1 MTDVNLVPYSENWP
15 RQFAHIHAALAAVF
29 EQQAVHVMH
38 IGSTA
43 IPNLVAKPVID
54 VLLGATSLF
63 VIEEKISCLEALG
76 YRYISKYEHEIP
88 MRRYFVKAADAL
100 PRIHLHCV
108 VLNSVLWQDHI
119 SFRDALLSD
128 SALVAQYQTL
138 KMELAAKFAH
148 DKAGYTLAKA
158 TFIKAVIR
166 GAQAK
171 DN

>member
-1 MTDVNLVPYSENWP
+1 MTEVNLVPYSQHWP
-15 RQFAHIHAALAAVF
+15 LQFADIHAALLAVF
-29 EQQAVHVMH
+29 KPQAVHVVH

-63 VIEEKISCLEALG
+63 VIEENISHLEVLG
-76 YRYISKYEHEIP
+76 YCYVSKYEHEIP
-88 MRRYFVKAADAL
+88 MRRYFVKAADTL

-108 VLNSVLWQDHI
+108 VLNSALWQDHI

-128 SALVAQYQTL
+128 SALAAQYQTL

-148 DKAGYTLAKA
+148 DKAAYTESKA
-158 TFIKAVIR
+158 PFIQAVIR
-166 GAQAK
+166 ATKAK
-171 DN
+171 N